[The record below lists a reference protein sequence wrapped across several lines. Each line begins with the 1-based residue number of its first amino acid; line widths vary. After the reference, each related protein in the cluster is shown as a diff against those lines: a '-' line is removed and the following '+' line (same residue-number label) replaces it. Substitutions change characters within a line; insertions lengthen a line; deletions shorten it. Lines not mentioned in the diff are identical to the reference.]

1 MFDWMMKANIL
12 SPLKEKFLMKNMRIG
27 KNGWI
32 TWRIDVKMHEEQ
44 IVACLFMA
52 VILAALLIVKLSVH

>member
-1 MFDWMMKANIL
+1 
-12 SPLKEKFLMKNMRIG
+12 MKNMRIG

-52 VILAALLIVKLSVH
+52 VIFGRLTHCQTDSALMNVVH